1 MDIGTASLLLV
12 GTLAV
17 LSIAGVPIGLAL
29 VASGATY
36 IYLSN
41 GILPVSSG
49 IMFSALDKT
58 PVLAIPFF
66 IIAAEILSRGGAIKR
81 MVSAVDSLIGHLPGG
96 LAVVAVVSTIIFS
109 AMCGSSIATAAA
121 IGVVV
126 LPELIAR
133 GYPRRFSLGLIA
145 MSGGLGIL
153 IPPSIP
159 LIIYGLVSNESIGK
173 LFQAGIVPGLLFGV
187 FLCVYVIV
195 RTWSWRQTR
204 REKVSFEERS
214 AALLAAIDVSFLPV
228 IILGS
233 IYGGLFTPTEA
244 SAVAVVYALVIT
256 VPEYRRQGL
265 RAFMT
270 VIARGCVT
278 SSAILLVLAGAAV
291 FGYAMTDSGIPQAL
305 VNWIADQKL
314 AAVGFLLVANILL
327 IFLGMFLEVISA
339 MLITLPIFLPLIAL
353 LDINPIHFAIIII
366 INMEIAAVTPPI
378 GLNLFTLSV
387 IGKVSVS
394 EVFRGT
400 APFLVLAF
408 FMLALIT
415 YVPEISLFL
424 LDRP

>member
-1 MDIGTASLLLV
+1 V

-17 LSIAGVPIGLAL
+17 LSIAGVPIGLSLA
-29 VASGATY
+29 ASGATY

-81 MVSAVDSLIGHLPGG
+81 LVSAVDSLIGHLPGG

-133 GYPRRFSLGLIA
+133 GYPQRFSLGLIA

-173 LFQAGIVPGLLFGV
+173 LFQAGIVPGLLFGAL
-187 FLCVYVIV
+187 LCVYVII
-195 RTWSWRQTR
+195 RTWSWHETR
-204 REKVSFEERS
+204 REKVSFQERCG
-214 AALLAAIDVSFLPV
+214 AFLVALDILLLPV

-256 VPEYRRQGL
+256 APEYRRQGL
-265 RAFMT
+265 RAFVT

-291 FGYAMTDSGIPQAL
+291 FGYAMTDSGIPQSL
-305 VNWIADQKL
+305 VNWIAEQKL

-339 MLITLPIFLPLIAL
+339 LLITLPIFLPLIAL

-378 GLNLFTLSV
+378 GLNLFTLSA

-400 APFLVLAF
+400 APFLILAF

-424 LDRP
+424 LDQP

>member
-1 MDIGTASLLLV
+1 MDILSASLLLA
-12 GTLAV
+12 GSLAV
-17 LSIAGVPIGLAL
+17 LAIIGVPIGLAL
-29 VASGATY
+29 AASGAAY
-36 IYLSN
+36 IFITN
-41 GILPVSSG
+41 GVLPVSGG

-81 MVSAVDSLIGHLPGG
+81 LVSAVDSLIGHLPGG

-126 LPELIAR
+126 LPELIQR
-133 GYPRRFSLGLIA
+133 GYPQRFSLGLIA

-173 LFQAGIVPGLLFGV
+173 LFQAGIVPGLLFGLL
-187 FLCVYVIV
+187 LCAYVVV
-195 RTWSWRQTR
+195 RTWTWRETR
-204 REKVSFEERS
+204 RVRARFAERRDALV
-214 AALLAAIDVSFLPV
+214 AATDVLLLPV

-233 IYGGLFTPTEA
+233 IYGGIFTPTEA

-256 VPEYRRQGL
+256 AAEYKRQGV
-265 RAFMT
+265 RRFVT
-270 VIARGCVT
+270 VIARGCIT
-278 SSAILLVLAGAAV
+278 SAAILLVLAGAAV
-291 FGYAMTDSGIPQAL
+291 FGYAMTDSGIPQSL
-305 VNWIADQKL
+305 VNWITEQKL
-314 AAVGFLLVANILL
+314 AAAGFLLAANILL

-339 MLITLPIFLPLIAL
+339 LLITLPIFLPLIAL
-353 LDINPIHFAIIII
+353 MDIDPIHFAIVII

-378 GLNLFTLSV
+378 GLNLFTLSA
-387 IGKVSVS
+387 IGNVTVS

-408 FMLALIT
+408 FMLGLIT
-415 YVPEISLFL
+415 YVPEISLVL
-424 LDRP
+424 VN